1 MANRRKRITIDLGI
15 VTLLLVILK
24 LTGNIHWSWIWVL
37 SPIWIPTLLFIFI
50 MFFFLIMPVVV
61 ATISLLI
68 ESLRKK

>member
-1 MANRRKRITIDLGI
+1 MGRRRITIDLGI

-24 LTGNIHWSWIWVL
+24 LTGAIHWSWIWVL
-37 SPIWIPTLLFIFI
+37 SPIWLPTLLFIFI
-50 MFFFLIMPVVV
+50 MFFFLIIPVVV